1 MQHYI
6 WNHNPQCFAI
16 LFPGKQNLNLD
27 IWSRVFGRKL
37 GVGENVVKKL
47 RLSWTRALPSG
58 ILNQRKVRELN
69 VQRREER
76 QKDDMQG
83 PLGRLDSHENEI
95 TILLLILQLLSLS
108 NDCSK
113 SRNMFEETFTGFLNL
128 CYVSYGWV
136 GHSCMKLSW
145 SIGNAM
151 LHCYNHLIQTWNGD
165 KV

>member
-1 MQHYI
+1 MFC
-6 WNHNPQCFAI
+6 N
-16 LFPGKQNLNLD
+16 LFPGKQNLNLV

-47 RLSWTRALPSG
+47 RLSWTRAGEVGFSTKG
-58 ILNQRKVRELN
+58 RFVNSTFN
-69 VQRREER
+69 GEER